1 MAENP
6 WEETAELAAEQG
18 KSRELDT
25 RIGRLLK
32 SWAIIITDANAF
44 VADVP
49 IECRCCSLRI
59 ILAGG

>member
-18 KSRELDT
+18 NLVSW
-25 RIGRLLK
+25 IPGCRLLK